1 MSASVLI
8 IDDDPDIRDLARLAL
23 IEGGLDVTEAHDG
36 PSGIAA
42 FQQRQPDL
50 VLLDI
55 GLGSMDGFE
64 VCRRIRASSTCP
76 IVFLTSRIDDVD
88 QLVGFAAGAD
98 DYVGKPFSPRVL
110 TARVHAVLRREAR
123 DPSGAHLPR
132 VLQAGPL
139 RVDLD
144 ARHALANDVPL
155 DLTRTEFDLL
165 AALMERPR
173 QVLSREQL
181 LQSVWGSTFYDGH
194 VVEVHMS
201 RLRGKV
207 LAAAG
212 VTIGIAVRSVGYRL
226 GLG

>member
-1 MSASVLI
+1 MSANVLI
-8 IDDDPDIRDLARLAL
+8 IDDDPDIRVLARLAL
-23 IEGGLDVTEAHDG
+23 IEGGLDVSEAHDG
-36 PSGIAA
+36 PSGIIA
-42 FQQRQPDL
+42 FQLHTPDL

-64 VCRRIRASSTCP
+64 VCRRIRADSACP
-76 IVFLTSRIDDVD
+76 IIFLTSRVDDVD

-110 TARVHAVLRREAR
+110 TARVHAVLRRDAR
-123 DPSGAHLPR
+123 DPAHASAPR
-132 VLQAGPL
+132 VLETGPL

-144 ARHALANDVPL
+144 ARHAVAAGVGL

-165 AALMERPR
+165 VTLMERPR

-181 LQSVWGSTFYDGH
+181 LESVWGSTFYDGH

-212 VTIGIAVRSVGYRL
+212 VTIGVAVRSVGYRL

>member
-1 MSASVLI
+1 MSASILI
-8 IDDDPDIRDLARLAL
+8 IDDDTDVRALARLAL
-23 IEGGLDVTEAHDG
+23 IEGGLDVSEAHDG

-42 FQQRQPDL
+42 FQSVNPDL

-55 GLGSMDGFE
+55 GLGAMDGFE
-64 VCRRIRASSTCP
+64 VCRRIRAASSCP
-76 IVFLTSRIDDVD
+76 IVFLTSRVDDID

-110 TARVHAVLRREAR
+110 TARVHAVLRRESVGRGEIA
-123 DPSGAHLPR
+123 PNVLEVSPIR
-132 VLQAGPL
+132 VNVDGRQASAG
-139 RVDLD
+139 
-144 ARHALANDVPL
+144 DVTL

-165 AALMERPR
+165 VALMERPR

-181 LQSVWGSTFYDGH
+181 LESVWGSTFYDGH

-201 RLRGKV
+201 RLRAKV

-212 VTIGIAVRSVGYRL
+212 VSIGVAVRSVGYRL